1 MRDVARSR
9 NRLRLSEEPVRL
21 VEPAVQSLD
30 PRELGEHFG
39 PPGVVRLLAQR
50 GAQPPLCC
58 VQIGEVPEPA
68 QAIAG
73 LCALATAG
81 QNLQGWRDRAREEV
95 VGEAGIAA
103 ASVVD
108 QRKCRRC
115 HCPRP
120 GSPVRSRGPRRPSG
134 SSFRP
139 ESARRRPRSAGRVI
153 LRRFIGFL
161 RAGRVMNHWL
171 TSSSRYHVVASRAR
185 TGRHRGKPPE
195 PRWCRA

>member
-68 QAIAG
+68 QAIAA

-95 VGEAGIAA
+95 VGEAG
-103 ASVVD
+103 S
-108 QRKCRRC
+108 
-115 HCPRP
+115 RP
-120 GSPVRSRGPRRPSG
+120 LPSRSAQMPPLSLPTTRFSRTVTRSAPPVRILVP
-134 SSFRP
+134 
-139 ESARRRPRSAGRVI
+139 AGI
-153 LRRFIGFL
+153 SPT
-161 RAGRVMNHWL
+161 
-171 TSSSRYHVVASRAR
+171 TSSLGR
-185 TGRHRGKPPE
+185 TGHFAKVHRLPQGWSCHESLADLVEPVPRGCQPGTNWTPPG
-195 PRWCRA
+195 